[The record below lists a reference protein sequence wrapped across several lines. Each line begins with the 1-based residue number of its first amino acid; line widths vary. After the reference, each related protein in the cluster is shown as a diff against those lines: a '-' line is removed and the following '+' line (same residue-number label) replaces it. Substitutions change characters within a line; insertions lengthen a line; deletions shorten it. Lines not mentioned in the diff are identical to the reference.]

1 MSVPPDM
8 LAALQG
14 GGGQAQMGPEAGGGL
29 PPDIMAALMGGAGA
43 GGPAPEEEFPEGALH
58 AGSAAEGDPEEHYMQ
73 AIDHLEMGMKAD
85 TDEGRI
91 QTAMKAMTAVQGL
104 LAGSEK
110 GADGMMAGKFD
121 QGAMRQMGAADA
133 AY

>member
-14 GGGQAQMGPEAGGGL
+14 GGGQPPMGPEAGGM

-43 GGPAPEEEFPEGALH
+43 GGPAPEEVPPEGALH
-58 AGSAAEGDPEEHYMQ
+58 SGSAAEGDPEEYYMQ
-73 AIDHLEMGMKAD
+73 AIDSLEMGMKAD

-104 LAGSEK
+104 LAGGEK

-121 QGAMRQMGAADA
+121 QGAMRQMGASEQS
-133 AY
+133 Y

>member
-1 MSVPPDM
+1 M
-8 LAALQG
+8 
-14 GGGQAQMGPEAGGGL
+14 E
-29 PPDIMAALMGGAGA
+29 ALMGGAGA
-43 GGPAPEEEFPEGALH
+43 GGGAEEAPPEGALH
-58 AGSAAEGDPEEHYMQ
+58 GGSAAPGDPEEHYMQ

-110 GADGMMAGKFD
+110 GADGMMSGKFD
-121 QGAMRQMGAADA
+121 QGAMRQMGAAEA